1 LVSLLACVG
10 LRLRTRSASSPPPRS
25 PPSLTF
31 SAYRL
36 LKHPLTT
43 DEIKNCCED
52 LKVLGKKD
60 FKTLLKYRAAIREDL
75 GLDVKV
81 DDKEELTERAEVEP
95 LDEEEQITQQVRFFL
110 VFSIFL
116 TH

>member
-1 LVSLLACVG
+1 VRLYSDSSLSRKAN
-10 LRLRTRSASSPPPRS
+10 SIID
-25 PPSLTF
+25 
-31 SAYRL
+31 RL

-75 GLDVKV
+75 GLDNKV
-81 DDKEELTERAEVEP
+81 DEKEELTERAEVEP
-95 LDEEEQITQQVRFFL
+95 LDEEEQITQQVRFFPFPPSL
-110 VFSIFL
+110 PS
-116 TH
+116 